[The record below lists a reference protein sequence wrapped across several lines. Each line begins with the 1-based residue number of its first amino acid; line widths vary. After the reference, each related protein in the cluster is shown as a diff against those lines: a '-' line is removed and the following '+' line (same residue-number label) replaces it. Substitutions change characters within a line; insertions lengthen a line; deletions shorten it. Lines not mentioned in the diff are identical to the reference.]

1 MCKHALEKLRA
12 TVDQRTVWH
21 FRMTQPSPAP
31 VQELGHGDHNAHLL
45 AAWKRESPYPYYW
58 TRSALTETP
67 YRVEDFVRDV
77 WEKLTAVLAKHP
89 KLQGHR
95 WDYSRPAQYYLAFE
109 TVERA
114 VRGTLHRQAPLQDTV
129 QALRHDL
136 LCRVN
141 AGCLLTS
148 SPLSKLWGQGQQVF
162 SDDREHEFWVDRQIG
177 TSRHDQNL
185 FLATAGGNLQRE
197 DDVKELEA
205 LLKEAVPYLCSLE
218 TGAGKVIVLEREL
231 RKSLWE
237 LVSGKKSFT
246 DEMREKAVS
255 VVMDAWATSDGASL
269 QLVSAVEQEIE
280 REAFLAN
287 RTAHWAETDKK
298 GIGEVMKTKYKT
310 HPFGTRE
317 ERLATLLELEWKDT
331 AGVERARINF
341 VEGKAR
347 DTIQHALGSILTLD
361 SLTAD
366 QRVLLKRRLVA
377 LELQILMACG
387 VYADKQK
394 PMDEREAAAH
404 DLQYLQGV
412 LKKVGQLMP
421 LPWDEFPHFAYASL
435 ALYCQGQDATPR
447 GLQGML

>member
-1 MCKHALEKLRA
+1 MN
-12 TVDQRTVWH
+12 Q
-21 FRMTQPSPAP
+21 PAP
-31 VQELGHGDHNAHLL
+31 TPVTELNHGDHNAHLL

-58 TRSALTETP
+58 TRSTLTETP
-67 YRVEDFVRDV
+67 YRVEDFVREV

-89 KLQGHR
+89 ALKGHR

-109 TVERA
+109 TIDRA
-114 VRGTLHRQAPLQDTV
+114 VRGTLHRQAPLEDTA
-129 QALRHDL
+129 QSLRHDL

-148 SPLSKLWGQGQQVF
+148 SPLSKLWGQGQKVL
-162 SDDREHEFWVDRQIG
+162 SDDKEHEFWVDRQIG
-177 TSRHDQNL
+177 TSRHDQQL
-185 FLATAGGNLQRE
+185 FVTAAGGSLRRE
-197 DDVKELEA
+197 HDIADILA
-205 LLKEAVPYLCSLE
+205 LLKEAVPHLCSLE
-218 TGAGKVIVLEREL
+218 TGDGKIVVLEREL
-231 RKSLWE
+231 RKKLWE
-237 LVSGKKSFT
+237 LVSGKDCFT
-246 DEMREKAVS
+246 DEMRYKAVDI
-255 VVMDAWATSDGASL
+255 VMDAWSASDGVSL
-269 QLVSAVEQEIE
+269 KDISVVEQEIE
-280 REAFLAN
+280 RETFLAS

-298 GIGEVMKTKYKT
+298 GIGEIMKAKYKT

-366 QRVLLKRRLVA
+366 QRLLLKRRLVA

-387 VYADKQK
+387 VYASKEK
-394 PMDEREAAAH
+394 PMDEREAAAR